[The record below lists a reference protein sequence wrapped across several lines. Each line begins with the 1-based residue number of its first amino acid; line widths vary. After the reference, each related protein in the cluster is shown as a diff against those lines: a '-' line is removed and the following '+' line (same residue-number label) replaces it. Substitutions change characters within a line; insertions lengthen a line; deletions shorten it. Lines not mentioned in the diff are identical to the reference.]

1 MKPEI
6 SRIIYRGTSRNGWKI
21 RSSEAWN
28 NIRRL
33 SIVERGGGVRKAIVA
48 KRIAEIVVQV
58 ASNNRRVF
66 HGEETSERERERR
79 VRTRLDSPT
88 VVPFPTSPL
97 SASKR
102 YIHVYIYIFRRAKKF
117 LLSTIVTCHRIRIA
131 CLLLVFKTVVVS
143 RTWNDFTRELT
154 YKAFIYWYF
163 ARIFARIKKENS
175 IF

>member
-6 SRIIYRGTSRNGWKI
+6 SRIIVV
-21 RSSEAWN
+21 
-28 NIRRL
+28 RR
-33 SIVERGGGVRKAIVA
+33 ETDGRFARA
-48 KRIAEIVVQV
+48 KRGIIFADRGKRGRSEK
-58 ASNNRRVF
+58 SNRGKTDRGNRGPSCEQQQTRVPRRRNKR
-66 HGEETSERERERR
+66 EREREAC
-79 VRTRLDSPT
+79 TY
-88 VVPFPTSPL
+88 
-97 SASKR
+97 ASGFANSCPVSHLATFSEQEI
-102 YIHVYIYIFRRAKKF
+102 YTCVYIYIFRRAKKF